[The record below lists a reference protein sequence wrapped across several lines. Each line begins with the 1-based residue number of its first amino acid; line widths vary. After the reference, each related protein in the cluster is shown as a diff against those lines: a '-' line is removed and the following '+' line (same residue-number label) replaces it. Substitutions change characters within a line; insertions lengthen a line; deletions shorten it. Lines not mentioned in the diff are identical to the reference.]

1 MKGKVVDAAQSSG
14 SCSAVRLSVIVSPRS
29 GRKRARKLA
38 LAKRFGAFADV
49 YVTSALDELRDALR
63 RAREAGTDTIAILGG
78 DGTNHLVLTESLRT
92 FGEDALPRFVFLR
105 GGTMNTVAN
114 SIGVARASSETLFE
128 RLLRAR
134 DRGETGPESWRR
146 VMRVGDEVGFLFGV
160 GAVHGFLAEYYGTGS
175 PSPLTAASTLLR
187 GAASAMVGGDTVRR
201 MARPFA
207 GRVVFDDHRWEPREY
222 TAVTAGTVDQIGLG
236 FRPFYRM
243 RACPSAF
250 QVLGIFAEPFDFV
263 RGLVNVRRAL
273 PMGLDRAHERL
284 ATKMTLEPIQPDAPI
299 EYMLDGDLRSAPAPL
314 SVTLGPMVR
323 ILTC

>member
-1 MKGKVVDAAQSSG
+1 M
-14 SCSAVRLSVIVSPRS
+14 RISVLVSPRS

-49 YVTSALDELRDALR
+49 YITSSLDELRHALTQ
-63 RAREAGTDTIAILGG
+63 AREKGSDTIAILGG
-78 DGTNHLVLTESLRT
+78 DGTNHLVLTECLQIY
-92 FGEDALPRFVFLR
+92 GEDALPRFVFLR

-114 SIGVARASSETLFE
+114 AVGVARHTSDVLFE

-160 GAVHGFLAEYYGTGS
+160 GAVHGFLAEYYGTGN

-187 GAASAMVGGDTVRR
+187 GAASALIGGRTVKR
-201 MARPFA
+201 MAKPFS
-207 GRVVFDDHRWEPREY
+207 GRVIFDDHRWEPREY

-243 RACPSAF
+243 QDCPAAF
-250 QVLGIFAEPFDFV
+250 QVLGIFAEPLDFV
-263 RGLVNVRRAL
+263 RGLANVRMAK
-273 PMGLDRAHERL
+273 PMGLNRSHERL
-284 ATKMTLEPIQPDAPI
+284 TTKMTLEPSDGGGID
-299 EYMLDGDLRSAPAPL
+299 YMLDGDLRSGPQPL
-314 SVTLGPMVR
+314 QVSLGPMVR
-323 ILTC
+323 IFTC